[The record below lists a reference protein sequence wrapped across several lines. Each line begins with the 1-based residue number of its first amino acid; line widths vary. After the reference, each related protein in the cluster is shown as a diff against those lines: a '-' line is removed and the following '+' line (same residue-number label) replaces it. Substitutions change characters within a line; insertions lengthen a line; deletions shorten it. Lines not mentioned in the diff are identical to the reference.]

1 MKKFR
6 PYQAGFIVLY
16 VLAVLCTGDAI
27 HALYGQITGTA
38 NEYMQSFSLFS
49 YLIAALA
56 VVYVKM
62 YASTRVEISDTTFHF
77 VNPVYIKPAE
87 GAKRASFIFR
97 QGENDIKKVDKRVPL
112 AELEKYGYI
121 EDLGYSPLDRSG
133 ASETNALFPLHEIA
147 LVMKD
152 GKRYHFNGGNYSVEQ
167 LKEMIALIE
176 KATGL
181 KPEGKLI
188 NPTKPEKKKKE
199 TKGKGKKK

>member
-16 VLAVLCTGDAI
+16 ALGLLCLGDAV
-27 HALYGQITGTA
+27 ATLYGQLSGTA
-38 NEYMQSFSLFS
+38 NEYTQSFSLFS

-62 YASTRVEISDTTFHF
+62 YASSRVEIGSNVLHF

-97 QGENDIKKVDKRVPL
+97 QGGTDLKKVDKKVPL
-112 AELEKYGYI
+112 LELEKYGYI
-121 EDLGYSPLDRSG
+121 EDLGYGSLDASG
-133 ASETNALFPLHEIA
+133 ASATNLLFPLHEIA

-152 GKRYHFNGGNYSVEQ
+152 GKRYHFNGGAYSVRQ
-167 LKEMIALIE
+167 LREMIAEIE
-176 KATGL
+176 RITGL
-181 KPEGKLI
+181 KPEGSLA
-188 NPTKPEKKKKE
+188 NPAKPVKEKKDKK
-199 TKGKGKKK
+199 GGKK

>member
-6 PYQAGFIVLY
+6 PYKAGFIVLY
-16 VLAVLCTGDAI
+16 ALAILCTADAV

-38 NEYMQSFSLFS
+38 NEYIQSFSLFS

-62 YASTRVEISDTTFHF
+62 YAATRVEISNTTFHF
-77 VNPVYIKPAE
+77 VNPVYIKPAP

-97 QGENDIKKVDKRVPL
+97 QGETDLKKVDKKFNL
-112 AELEKYGYI
+112 ADLEKFGYI
-121 EDLGYSPLDRSG
+121 EDLGYSVLDQSG
-133 ASETNALFPLHEIA
+133 ASETNPLFPVHEIA
-147 LVMKD
+147 MVMKD
-152 GKRYHFNGGNYSVEQ
+152 GKRYHFNGGYYSVEQ
-167 LKEMIALIE
+167 LKEMNAAIE
-176 KATGL
+176 SATGL

-199 TKGKGKKK
+199 AKGKGKKK